1 MVYRGGCGSRL
12 DDEYASPSVTM
23 SDRGRFELEHRGR
36 SDEMAHFVG
45 LDVSVKETSVC
56 VVDDAGKVIL
66 EQKVLTEPADIIALL
81 TSLGVSFGRIGIE
94 AGPLSQWLVN
104 ALTAAELP
112 VICVE
117 TRHMKALLTAQ
128 QINKTDRNDARGIA
142 QMMRVGLFKPV
153 HVKTLVAQE
162 QRMLLTSRKLL
173 QRKLLD
179 LESDL
184 RGTLRN
190 FGLKVGTVRS
200 SRYEARV
207 RELVAGFPRLAAI
220 AEPLL
225 NVRRVMRQQFA
236 VLHKM
241 LLDTVRDDPV
251 CRRLMT
257 APGVG
262 AVVALTYRA
271 TVDQP
276 QRFVH
281 SRAVGAHV
289 GLTPKRYQSGEVDY
303 DGRVSKCGDALL
315 RTMLYEAAHSLL
327 IQSRKWS
334 WLKAWGLRV
343 AQRRGIRRAIV
354 AVARRLAVVLHRMWV
369 DGSEFRWSKD
379 SAAVPAVA

>member
-1 MVYRGGCGSRL
+1 
-12 DDEYASPSVTM
+12 
-23 SDRGRFELEHRGR
+23 
-36 SDEMAHFVG
+36 MAHFVG

-66 EQKVLTEPADIIALL
+66 EQKVPTEPADIIALL
-81 TSLGVSFGRIGIE
+81 SSLGVTFGRIGIE

-104 ALTAAELP
+104 ALTAVELP

-117 TRHMKALLTAQ
+117 TRHMKALLKAQ

-153 HVKTLVAQE
+153 HVKTQAAHE

-173 QRKLLD
+173 D
-179 LESDL
+179 LELDL

-190 FGLKVGTVRS
+190 FGLKVGVVGG

-225 NVRRVMRQQFA
+225 NVRRVMRQQLP

-241 LLDTVRDDPV
+241 LLDTVHGDPV
-251 CRRLMT
+251 CRLLMT

-289 GLTPKRYQSGEVDY
+289 GLTPKRYQSGETDY

-315 RTMLYEAAHSLL
+315 RTMLYEAAQVLLTHSG
-327 IQSRKWS
+327 KWS
-334 WLKAWGLRV
+334 WLKAWGMRV

-369 DGSEFRWSKD
+369 DGSEFRWKKD